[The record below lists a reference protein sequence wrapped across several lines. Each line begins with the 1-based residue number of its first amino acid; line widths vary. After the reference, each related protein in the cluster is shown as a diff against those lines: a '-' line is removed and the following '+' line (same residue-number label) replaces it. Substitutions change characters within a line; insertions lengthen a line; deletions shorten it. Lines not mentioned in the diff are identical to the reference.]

1 MSNVTESVVCL
12 RDALCY
18 WWGSET
24 PAALLRS
31 VCRSVEW
38 MEEGWNLQGSD
49 KTTVRDED
57 TPLFL
62 ALKKSGVAGLIKT
75 TRRYVAEGDGDS
87 DTVVRRLAAD
97 FAYIHLDDMR
107 NPLKFLSQMEGAPPI
122 KLGTGGFR
130 PELIDD
136 RNPARHYMAFVAM
149 GYWLPKLLALAVLY
163 AWETLGYVR
172 YGFKWSAADMRCG
185 LTGVQHGNAVRRQ
198 GVDVLPELMVRDLAA
213 DERV

>member
-1 MSNVTESVVCL
+1 
-12 RDALCY
+12 
-18 WWGSET
+18 
-24 PAALLRS
+24 
-31 VCRSVEW
+31 
-38 MEEGWNLQGSD
+38 MEDGWNLQGID
-49 KTTVRDED
+49 KTEGRAED
-57 TPLFL
+57 APHFS
-62 ALKKSGVAGLIKT
+62 ALKMSGVAGLIKT

-87 DTVVRRLAAD
+87 DAVVRRLAAD

-107 NPLKFLSQMEGAPPI
+107 TPLKFFRQMEGAPPI

-149 GYWLPKLLALAVLY
+149 GYWLPKFFALAVLY
-163 AWETLGYVR
+163 VWEALGYVR

-198 GVDVLPELMVRDLAA
+198 GVEVLPELMVRDLAA
-213 DERV
+213 DGRV